1 MQTTKPITAANWITG
16 SASMKIGIVPYVSVT
31 IVDRNRTRLISI
43 ILLFVLK
50 MRDAPISYSGILNII
65 QFPAAVSVI
74 NHLLGHTSIYADIL
88 ASDEAGLVA
97 A

>member
-43 ILLFVLK
+43 ILFVLK
-50 MRDAPISYSGILNII
+50 MRDAPIS
-65 QFPAAVSVI
+65 
-74 NHLLGHTSIYADIL
+74 
-88 ASDEAGLVA
+88 
-97 A
+97 